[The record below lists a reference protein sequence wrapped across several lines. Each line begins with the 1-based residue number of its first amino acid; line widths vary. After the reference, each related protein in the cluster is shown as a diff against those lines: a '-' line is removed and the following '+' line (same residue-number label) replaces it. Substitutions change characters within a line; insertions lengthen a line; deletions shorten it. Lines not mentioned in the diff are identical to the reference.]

1 MQNSL
6 LALAVTGIAV
16 AFSAQWLT
24 GVSHFETFRPRCP
37 SAEPAVFFSRRVVL
51 AGAGAAE
58 PGFLHVL
65 RSGLLG
71 AAQRGSRE
79 EAAEYASLHGAMF
92 RDMGNNCISPGLVD
106 VHAHISALGDRG
118 FEGFASAS
126 EAAAAGGVT
135 TMVQMPL
142 NSVPATTS
150 VSALEMEVAAFAAS
164 PRVFSDVGLW
174 AGVVPG
180 SSGQALQVVPDPSP
194 DLPWRAM
201 MFLVQAQCST

>member
-1 MQNSL
+1 MRL

-24 GVSHFETFRPRCP
+24 GVSHFEVSRPRCP
-37 SAEPAVFFSRRVVL
+37 SAEPAVFFSRRAVL
-51 AGAGAAE
+51 AGAGAAQ

-71 AAQRGSRE
+71 AAQPGSRK
-79 EAAEYASLHGAMF
+79 EAAEYAFLHGAVL

-135 TMVQMPL
+135 TLVQMPL

-164 PRVFSDVGLW
+164 RALSDVGFW

-180 SSGQALQVVPDPSP
+180 SSGQALQVVPDQSP
-194 DLPWRAM
+194 DLPWGAM
-201 MFLVQAQCST
+201 MFPVQAQCST